1 MKKKEEILSYESA
14 QEELQQIVRDLQT
27 EAVRIDELGEKIARA
42 NALIQFCRRPLQQC
56 ASLLEDTSLT
66 NRKKQGN
73 MIFI

>member
-42 NALIQFCRRPLQQC
+42 NVLIQFCRERLRVTEEEVNK
-56 ASLLEDTSLT
+56 L
-66 NRKKQGN
+66 NNGGV
-73 MIFI
+73 